1 MPRQP
6 HKKRTEALEHRRQ
19 DDTACLRE
27 WRRWRSEE
35 VARAIAGPHGAII
48 RTLIETCRAAPL
60 WSDIE
65 PAQVLAPF
73 VGLDPDTHA
82 LARRIVSSFV
92 AAKREATG
100 LVPLDDPIPF

>member
-35 VARAIAGPHGAII
+35 VSRAIAGPHGAII

-73 VGLDPDTHA
+73 AGLGPGHARSRPPDSEQ
-82 LARRIVSSFV
+82 LRGRQARGDRS
-92 AAKREATG
+92 RATR
-100 LVPLDDPIPF
+100 